1 LRSWDMPHV
10 AVAVGKHHLCDMQH
24 PFMQSATWAMLSTQY
39 NTERTRK
46 QTGTRRA
53 GCCGA
58 CRMQQTN
65 VQALF
70 SPAYALA
77 VSAAPLLV
85 VPDKVRIASPFV
97 VAAVSPYDHHFTAC
111 TPTTGPCQPQCPC

>member
-1 LRSWDMPHV
+1 MPHV

-111 TPTTGPCQPQCPC
+111 TPTTGDLASPSARAKPR